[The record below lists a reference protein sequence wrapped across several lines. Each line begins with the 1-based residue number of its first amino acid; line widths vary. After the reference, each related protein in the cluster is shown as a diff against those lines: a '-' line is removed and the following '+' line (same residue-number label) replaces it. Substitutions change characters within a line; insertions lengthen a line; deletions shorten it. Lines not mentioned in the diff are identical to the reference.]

1 MTAIRSAA
9 RPSAGTA
16 SILCS
21 SNDSSRMISSE
32 TSRRRSCKR
41 STAFWT
47 ATTMDESCYR
57 TDEVREALAF
67 PIDVSGAL
75 RCKIIQS
82 LGGVLGGEGSVE
94 CDLTATLGIK
104 SAHGLAALSFLDN
117 RRIAA

>member
-9 RPSAGTA
+9 RPSAGAA

-21 SNDSSRMISSE
+21 GNDSSRRISSE
-32 TSRRRSCKR
+32 TSGGRPCKR

-67 PIDVSGAL
+67 SIDVSGAL
-75 RCKIIQS
+75 RRKIIQS
-82 LGGVLGGEGSVE
+82 LGGVHRAEGRVG

-104 SAHGLAALSFLDN
+104 SAQGLAALSF
-117 RRIAA
+117 